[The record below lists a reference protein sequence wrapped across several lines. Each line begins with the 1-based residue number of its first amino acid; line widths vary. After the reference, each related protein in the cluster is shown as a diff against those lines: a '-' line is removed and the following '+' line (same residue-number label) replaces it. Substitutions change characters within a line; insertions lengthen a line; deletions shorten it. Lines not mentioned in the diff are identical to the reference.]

1 LPNKK
6 WQHRNPVLPFLM
18 MHYLHLIPH
27 QGQNFVPECDFL
39 PKLGPRIVGR
49 IVYGGKVG
57 HSGASVTLFFRSGRF
72 WGFLPFP
79 DSAMAAGFPDTP
91 AVGLAVFVVE
101 SVALGL

>member
-1 LPNKK
+1 MATPEPGLAIFNDALPASYSTPGTK
-6 WQHRNPVLPFLM
+6 F
-18 MHYLHLIPH
+18 I
-27 QGQNFVPECDFL
+27 PECDFL
-39 PKLGPRIVGR
+39 PKLGPRIVRR

-91 AVGLAVFVVE
+91 AVGLAVFVFE